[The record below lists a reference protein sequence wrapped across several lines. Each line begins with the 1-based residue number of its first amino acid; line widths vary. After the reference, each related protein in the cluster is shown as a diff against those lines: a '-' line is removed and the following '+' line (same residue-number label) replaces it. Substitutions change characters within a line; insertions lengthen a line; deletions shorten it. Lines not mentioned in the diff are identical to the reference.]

1 MYFFPENKTGT
12 KKIKKR
18 GPFDFEPRASYQSQK
33 LKKNYFLSTFKS
45 HLNFL
50 YAKKNLKILFILFI
64 S

>member
-1 MYFFPENKTGT
+1 VYFFPENKTGT

-50 YAKKNLKILFILFI
+50 YAKKI
-64 S
+64 